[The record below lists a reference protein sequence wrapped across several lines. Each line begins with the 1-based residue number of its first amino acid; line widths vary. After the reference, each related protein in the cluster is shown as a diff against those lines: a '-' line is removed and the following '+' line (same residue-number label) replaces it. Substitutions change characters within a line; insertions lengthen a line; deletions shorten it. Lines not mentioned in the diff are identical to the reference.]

1 MNRSKALVTAPLV
14 ILSMA
19 IFIALGFWQLDRAAQ
34 VKELE
39 APYQELPMVDL
50 AEISM
55 PNANLSGE
63 AVNRIVRFSGT
74 YVTQL
79 DAPNQID
86 SKGATATWAIG
97 LMEVDGGGNIL
108 VVRSD
113 REVEMPRGDVE
124 VIGRIFHRQYEDVI
138 ERDGQSLSRLDPAL
152 LLARYGGDFYDGYVI
167 AQSETSNGRAL
178 DIQRVSAEPARPTVP
193 GYYWQHIAYVV
204 IWWLMALVVL
214 FLPFY
219 SIRRKRAIP

>member
-1 MNRSKALVTAPLV
+1 
-14 ILSMA
+14 MA

-63 AVNRIVRFSGT
+63 AVNQIVRFSGT

-86 SKGATATWAIG
+86 SKGATATWVIG

-178 DIQRVSAEPARPTVP
+178 DIQRVSAEPARPTLP
-193 GYYWQHIAYVV
+193 GYYRHHKAYVV
-204 IWWLMALVVL
+204 IWWLMALEVHL
-214 FLPFY
+214 
-219 SIRRKRAIP
+219 IPVY